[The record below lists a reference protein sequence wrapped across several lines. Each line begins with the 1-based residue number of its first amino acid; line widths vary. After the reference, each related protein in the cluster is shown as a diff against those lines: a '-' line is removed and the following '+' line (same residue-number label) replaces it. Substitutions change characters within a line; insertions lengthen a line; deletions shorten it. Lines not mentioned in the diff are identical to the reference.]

1 MDTLTLDRKLPLTR
15 VNFVAFDLETTG
27 LFAIACRIVEIGA
40 MRFQLDGTELDRFE
54 QLIDPQ
60 CAIPANVTRIHGI
73 TDTMVQGK
81 PVIGEVIPRFI
92 DFLGDPSTV
101 LLAHNA
107 TFDLSF
113 LGLAMAK
120 LRVAFPH
127 HPVID
132 TLDMARSCVHGS
144 PSYRLEDLAIH
155 LGLAESEDHRGLSDA
170 RLAASL
176 FQRIVAGTPRL
187 KTVGD
192 LLNLSRPLSFK
203 GGGTVPLDPLAGYE
217 ELTVAIETQ
226 RTIVMIYDGGTKGVA
241 HRRITPR
248 GLVQSRGRSYLCA
261 FCHKDHIEKTYRLDR
276 IRELRI
282 EEN

>member
-1 MDTLTLDRKLPLTR
+1 MSTPDSALTD
-15 VNFVAFDLETTG
+15 FDFIAFDIETTG
-27 LFAIACRIVEIGA
+27 MYAVSCSIVEIGA
-40 MRFQLDGTELDRFE
+40 TRFRLDSAELDRFE
-54 QLIDPQ
+54 QLIDPL
-60 CAIPANVTRIHGI
+60 CAIPAEVTRIHGI
-73 TDTMVQGK
+73 DDAMVRGK
-81 PVIGEVIPRFI
+81 PTIVEALPRFI
-92 DFLGDPSTV
+92 DFLGEPSTV

-107 TFDLSF
+107 MFDLSF
-113 LGLAMAK
+113 LGLAVAK
-120 LRVAFPH
+120 QGLASPV

-132 TLDMARSCVHGS
+132 TLDLARKCVRGS
-144 PSYRLEDLAIH
+144 PSFRLEDLAIH

-192 LLNLSRPLSFK
+192 LLNFSQPLSFK
-203 GGGTVPLDPLAGYE
+203 DGGAVPLAPLAGYE
-217 ELTVAIETQ
+217 ELMVAIETQ
-226 RTIVMIYDGGTKGVA
+226 RTIILVYEGGTKGAA